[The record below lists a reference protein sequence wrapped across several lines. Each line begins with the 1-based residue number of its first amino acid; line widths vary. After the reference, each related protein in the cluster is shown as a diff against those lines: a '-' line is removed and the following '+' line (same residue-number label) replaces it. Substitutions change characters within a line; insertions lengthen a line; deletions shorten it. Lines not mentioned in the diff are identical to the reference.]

1 MKAIQGDLFG
11 AMEDNSHLT
20 LNDVEYSTEGLID
33 VDLDE
38 IKYEVP
44 DVIEELNLPDT
55 RKQDYSQMYE
65 VGVQPSSLSAND
77 TTAGSVP
84 TIEYSIEPDEFGDI
98 PF

>member
-20 LNDVEYSTEGLID
+20 LNDIEYSTEGLID

-38 IKYEVP
+38 ITYEVP
-44 DVIEELNLPDT
+44 DVVAELDLPDT
-55 RKQDYSQMYE
+55 RKQNDSQMYE
-65 VGVQPSSLSAND
+65 VGDKPSSLSAND

-84 TIEYSIEPDEFGDI
+84 TIEHSIEPDEFGDI